1 MSRFFGGC
9 NLCGGVVI
17 RWSPNVF
24 GSRCVR
30 CLSTQIHRAI
40 GLAVDALCLPGDARV
55 YELSSR
61 GALFR
66 HLRRR
71 FRDFHFS
78 EYFDDVPPGGIRK
91 GIPCQDVQNLRL
103 PSGTFDLVT
112 STEVF
117 EHVPDDAKG
126 FSEIHR
132 VLKPGGWLIF
142 TAPLTRNPVT
152 VERARRFPDGRVEHL
167 LPPEYHSDRLRGRGK
182 VLAYRNYGTDIVD
195 RLRGAGL
202 NPEVLTI
209 GSDRFM
215 VSGTSVVTG
224 RKMESC

>member
-1 MSRFFGGC
+1 MSRFFGQC

-24 GSRCVR
+24 GNRCVR
-30 CLSTQIHRAI
+30 CLSTQIHRAM
-40 GLAVDALCLPGDARV
+40 GLAVDSLCLPGDARV

-66 HLRRR
+66 HLRRQ

-78 EYFDDVPPGGIRK
+78 EYFDDVPPGGIRN
-91 GIPCQDVQNLRL
+91 GVPCQDVQDLML
-103 PSGTFDLVT
+103 PSGMFDLVT

-117 EHVPDDAKG
+117 EHVPDDVKG
-126 FSEIHR
+126 FSEINR
-132 VLKPGGWLIF
+132 VLKPGGWLVF
-142 TAPLTRNPVT
+142 TVPLTRNPVT
-152 VERARRFPDGRVEHL
+152 VERTRRFPDGRVEHL
-167 LPPEYHSDRLRGRGK
+167 LPPEYHSDRLRGRRK
-182 VLAYRNYGTDIVD
+182 ILAYRNYGTDIVD

-202 NPEVLTI
+202 TPEVLTI

-224 RKMESC
+224 RKMES

>member
-1 MSRFFGGC
+1 LNRLFGRC
-9 NLCGGVVI
+9 NLCGGIVI
-17 RWSPNVF
+17 RWSAHVF
-24 GSRCVR
+24 GNRCAR
-30 CLSTQIHRAI
+30 CLSTQIHRAM
-40 GLAVDALCLPGDARV
+40 GLAIDALRLPEDARV

-78 EYFDDVPPGGIRK
+78 EYFDDVPPGGVRD
-91 GIPCQDVQNLRL
+91 GVPCQDVQNLML
-103 PSGTFDLVT
+103 PSGMLDLVT

-132 VLKPGGWLIF
+132 VLKPGGLLVF
-142 TAPLTRNPVT
+142 TVPMRTNAVT
-152 VERARRFPDGRVEHL
+152 VERARMLPDGRLQHL

-182 VLAYRNYGTDIVD
+182 VLEYRNYCRDVKD

-202 NPEVLTI
+202 VPEILTMA
-209 GSDRFM
+209 SARFM
-215 VSGTSVVTG
+215 VSPMDVLTG
-224 RKMESC
+224 RKAWS